1 MFSELS
7 SAASFDHDLGNGM
20 HLTDVFNNFN
30 NFSWDLFNYILS
42 EKNDNFNK
50 FKFIERIL

>member
-7 SAASFDHDLGNGM
+7 SAASFDHNLGNGM
-20 HLTDVFNNFN
+20 HLIDVFNNFN